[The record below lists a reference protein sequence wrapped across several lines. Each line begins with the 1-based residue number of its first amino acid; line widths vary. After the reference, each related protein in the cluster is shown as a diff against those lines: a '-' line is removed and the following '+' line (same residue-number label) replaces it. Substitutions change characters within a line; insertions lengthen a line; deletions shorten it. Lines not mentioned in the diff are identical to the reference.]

1 MGIFKKNGS
10 WFIDFYIGSR
20 RIREKVGSKGAAQ
33 RALAI
38 RQAQVAQGRFD
49 LCPQMS
55 VPTFEQFAERYAEF
69 AKANKRGFLRNE
81 NYRIQQLVRFFGK
94 RKLSDLT
101 SWDAEKLKV
110 QLSKS
115 VAPATVN
122 RLLGNV
128 KHMMSM
134 AVKWNILS
142 KNPFAGVKLLPV
154 PKFPERILGK
164 EEEERVLA
172 SCGRVRAPYLRSLVV
187 LALNTGM
194 RKGEIL
200 SLQWVQVDL
209 TNRLIHIY
217 NSKTQYSER
226 RIPMNDTVL
235 ELLTTLCRQR
245 SSGFVFPSHRKLGDQ
260 FRDPKVAFRKAIR
273 LAGILHLRFHD
284 LRHTFAT
291 RLVRAGVDLITVQ
304 HLLGHAKIT
313 MTARY
318 AHSLADD
325 KMAAVRRLDFA
336 GFRSQP
342 DPNRTPEPTSTEV
355 GEGSKLLPSKAV
367 GL

>member
-1 MGIFKKNGS
+1 MGIFRKNNS
-10 WFIDFYIGSR
+10 WFIDYYVGAR
-20 RIREKVGSKGAAQ
+20 RVRERVGLSKGEA
-33 RALAI
+33 RKALAI

-49 LCPQMS
+49 LRPQMS
-55 VPTFEQFAERYAEF
+55 VPTFEQFAERYTEF
-69 AKANKRGFLRNE
+69 SKANKRGFYNE
-81 NYRIQQLVRFFGK
+81 KYRIRQLSRFFGR

-101 SWDAEKLKV
+101 SWDAERFKA
-110 QLSKS
+110 QMSKS
-115 VAPATVN
+115 VGPATVN
-122 RLLGNV
+122 RLLGNL
-128 KHMMSM
+128 KHMMTM
-134 AVKWNILS
+134 AVKWAILS

-154 PKFPERILGK
+154 SKFSERILSK
-164 EEEERVLA
+164 EEEGPLLA
-172 SCGRVRAPYLRSLVV
+172 ACSRVRAPYLRSMVV

-200 SLQWVQVDL
+200 SLRWAQVDL

-217 NSKTQYSER
+217 NAKTAHSER
-226 RIPMNDTVL
+226 RIPMNDTVF
-235 ELLTTLCRQR
+235 ELLAALWRQR
-245 SSGFVFPSHRKLGDQ
+245 NNDFVFPSHRKLGSQ
-260 FRDPKVAFRKAIR
+260 FRDPKVAFTRAIR
-273 LAGILHLRFHD
+273 LAGISHLRFHD

-291 RLVRAGVDLITVQ
+291 RLVRASVDLITVQ

-336 GFRSQP
+336 GFCSLP
-342 DPNRTPEPTSTEV
+342 DPNRTPEPISTQV